1 MVVSAN
7 VMQFRI
13 LIVDDEEVIRASIA
27 LYLRQ
32 EGYQVDVC
40 ASGEEGLRRIEEVG
54 PDLVL
59 LDVKLPTLG
68 GLDVLKRAKALKNDL
83 IVVMITAFGSIES
96 AVQAM
101 KAGAYDYIT
110 KPLDL
115 DELEVIIKKGLETVR
130 LKKEVSLL
138 RKERLERFNVE
149 YVAAESLSMR
159 EVEEQ
164 IEKIALYD
172 SGTVLIQGESGTG
185 KELVATSIHYKSPRS
200 EKPFVVVNCA
210 AIPRELVE
218 SELFGYESGAF
229 TGAARQGKMGKLE
242 MAEGGTLFFDEIG
255 ELDLSAQVKL
265 LRFLETREFER
276 IGSTKPPRKI
286 EVRILAATNKRLI
299 DFVNAG
305 SFRLDLYH
313 RLNVMSIVVPPLR
326 ERQTDILKI
335 AKHFVNHNNRQFS
348 KHVRGFTA
356 EAEEALLSYGWPG
369 NVRELKNIIER
380 AVFLCEG
387 EIITR
392 GDLAIELPSNPNLP
406 QLIGLLAG
414 EPILPLDEVVRRYI
428 HEVVEK
434 TGGNKSQAARLLG
447 ITRKTLRERLDR
459 G

>member
-1 MVVSAN
+1 
-7 VMQFRI
+7 MQFRI
-13 LIVDDEEVIRASIA
+13 LIVDDEEVIRNSIA
-27 LYLRQ
+27 LYLRR

-40 ASGEEGLRRIEEVG
+40 TSGEEGLRGIEEVD

-68 GLDVLKRAKALKNDL
+68 GLDVLKRAKEVKDDL
-83 IVVMITAFGSIES
+83 IVIMITAFGSIES

-115 DELEVIIKKGLETVR
+115 DELDVTIKKGLETVR

-149 YVAAESLSMR
+149 YVAAESVSMR

-164 IEKIALYD
+164 IDKIARYD
-172 SGTVLIQGESGTG
+172 SSMVLIQGESGTG
-185 KELVATSIHYKSPRS
+185 KELVATSIHYKSPRAD
-200 EKPFVVVNCA
+200 KPFVVVNCA
-210 AIPRELVE
+210 AIPKELVE

-229 TGAARQGKMGKLE
+229 TGAARQGKMGKFE
-242 MAEGGTLFFDEIG
+242 MADGGTLFFDEIG

-286 EVRILAATNKRLI
+286 EVRVLAATNKRLI

-305 SFRLDLYH
+305 TFRLDLYH
-313 RLNVMSIVVPPLR
+313 RLNVMSIIVPPLR
-326 ERQTDILKI
+326 ERKI
-335 AKHFVNHNNRQFS
+335 DVVKLAKTFLHHNNRQFG
-348 KHVRGFTA
+348 KHVRGFTP
-356 EAEEALLSYGWPG
+356 EAEQALLSYGWPG
-369 NVRELKNIIER
+369 NVRELKNIMER
-380 AVFLCEG
+380 AVFLCER
-387 EIITR
+387 EVISRT
-392 GDLAIELPSNPNLP
+392 DLAIELPAGADLP
-406 QLIGLLAG
+406 PTGPSWAG
-414 EPILPLDEVVRRYI
+414 DTVLPLDEVVRRYM
-428 HEVVEK
+428 HEVLEQ
-434 TGGNKSQAARLLG
+434 TGGNKSLAARLLG
-447 ITRKTLRERLDR
+447 ITRKTLREHLER

>member
-1 MVVSAN
+1 
-7 VMQFRI
+7 MQFRI
-13 LIVDDEEVIRASIA
+13 LIVDDEEVIRHSIA
-27 LYLRQ
+27 LYLRR
-32 EGYQVDVC
+32 EGYQFEVC
-40 ASGEEGLRRIEEVG
+40 STGEESLRRIEEVG

-59 LDVKLPTLG
+59 LDAKLPTLG
-68 GLDVLKRAKALKNDL
+68 GLDVLKRAKEVKDDL
-83 IVVMITAFGSIES
+83 IVIMITAFGSVES

-115 DELEVIIKKGLETVR
+115 DELDVTIKKGLETVR

-149 YVAAESLSMR
+149 YVAAESSSMR

-164 IEKIALYD
+164 IQKIALYD
-172 SGTVLIQGESGTG
+172 GSTVLIQGESGTG
-185 KELVATSIHYKSPRS
+185 KELVATSIHYKSRRAD
-200 EKPFVVVNCA
+200 KPFVVVNCA

-218 SELFGYESGAF
+218 SELFGYEGGAF
-229 TGAARQGKMGKLE
+229 TGAARQGKMGKFE
-242 MAEGGTLFFDEIG
+242 MAESGTLFFDEIG
-255 ELDLSAQVKL
+255 ELDLAAQVKL

-286 EVRILAATNKRLI
+286 EVRVLAATNKRLI

-326 ERQTDILKI
+326 ERTADILKL
-335 AKHFVNHNNRQFS
+335 AKNFVNHNNRQFG
-348 KHVRGFTA
+348 KRLRGFTS
-356 EAEEALLSYGWPG
+356 EAEQALLSYAWPG

-380 AVFLCEG
+380 AVFLCEAD
-387 EIITR
+387 IITQN
-392 GDLAIELPSNPNLP
+392 DLAIEPPANAGNPPRPTLVY
-406 QLIGLLAG
+406 GDT
-414 EPILPLDEVVRRYI
+414 ILPLDEVIKRYI
-428 HEVVEK
+428 QEVLEK
-434 TGGNKSQAARLLG
+434 TAGNKSHAARLLG
-447 ITRKTLRERLDR
+447 ITRKTLRERLER

>member
-1 MVVSAN
+1 
-7 VMQFRI
+7 MQFRI
-13 LIVDDEEVIRASIA
+13 LIVDDEEVIRNSIA
-27 LYLRQ
+27 LYLRR

-40 ASGEEGLRRIEEVG
+40 TSGEEGLRGIEEVD

-68 GLDVLKRAKALKNDL
+68 GLDVLKRAKEAKDDL
-83 IVVMITAFGSIES
+83 IVIMITAFGSIES

-115 DELEVIIKKGLETVR
+115 DELDVTIKKGLETVR

-149 YVAAESLSMR
+149 YVAAESVSMR

-164 IEKIALYD
+164 IDKIARYD
-172 SGTVLIQGESGTG
+172 SSTVLIQGESGTG
-185 KELVATSIHYKSPRS
+185 KELVATSIHYKSPRAD
-200 EKPFVVVNCA
+200 KPFVVVNCA
-210 AIPRELVE
+210 AIPKELVE

-229 TGAARQGKMGKLE
+229 TGAARQGKMGKFE
-242 MAEGGTLFFDEIG
+242 MADGGTLFFDEIG

-286 EVRILAATNKRLI
+286 EVRVLAATNKRLI

-305 SFRLDLYH
+305 TFRLDLYH
-313 RLNVMSIVVPPLR
+313 RLNVMSIIVPPLR
-326 ERQTDILKI
+326 ERKVDVVKL
-335 AKHFVNHNNRQFS
+335 AKTFLHHNNRQFG
-348 KHVRGFTA
+348 KHVRGFTP
-356 EAEEALLSYGWPG
+356 EAEQALLSYGWPG
-369 NVRELKNIIER
+369 NVRELKNIMER
-380 AVFLCEG
+380 AVFLCER
-387 EIITR
+387 EVISHT
-392 GDLAIELPSNPNLP
+392 DLAIELPAGADLP
-406 QLIGLLAG
+406 PTGPSWAG
-414 EPILPLDEVVRRYI
+414 DTVLPLDEVVRRYM
-428 HEVVEK
+428 HEVLEQ
-434 TGGNKSQAARLLG
+434 TGGNKSLAARLLG
-447 ITRKTLRERLDR
+447 ITRKTLREHLER

>member
-1 MVVSAN
+1 
-7 VMQFRI
+7 MQFRI
-13 LIVDDEEVIRASIA
+13 LIVDDEEVIRTSIA

-40 ASGEEGLRRIEEVG
+40 ATGEEGLRRIEEVG

-59 LDVKLPTLG
+59 LDVKLPMLG
-68 GLDVLKRAKALKNDL
+68 GLDILKRAKALKLKDDL

-115 DELEVIIKKGLETVR
+115 DELEVTIKKGLETVR

-149 YVAAESLSMR
+149 YVAAESPSMR

-172 SGTVLIQGESGTG
+172 SSTVLIQGESGTG

-286 EVRILAATNKRLI
+286 EVRVLAATNKRLI

-313 RLNVMSIVVPPLR
+313 RLNVMSIVVPALR
-326 ERQTDILKI
+326 ERQVDILKL
-335 AKHFVNHNNRQFS
+335 AKNFVNHNNRQFG

-356 EAEEALLSYGWPG
+356 EADEALLSYGWPG

-387 EIITR
+387 EIIAR
-392 GDLAIELPSNPNLP
+392 SDLAIEFPSDPNLP
-406 QLIGLLAG
+406 QLIGLLTG
-414 EPILPLDEVVRRYI
+414 EPILPLEEVVRRYI

-447 ITRKTLRERLDR
+447 ITRKTLRERLER

>member
-1 MVVSAN
+1 
-7 VMQFRI
+7 MQFRI
-13 LIVDDEEVIRASIA
+13 LIVDDEEVIRNSIA
-27 LYLRQ
+27 LYLRR

-40 ASGEEGLRRIEEVG
+40 TSGEEGLRGIEEAD

-68 GLDVLKRAKALKNDL
+68 GLDVLKRAKEAKDDL
-83 IVVMITAFGSIES
+83 IVIMITAFGSIES

-115 DELEVIIKKGLETVR
+115 DELDVTIKKGLETVR

-149 YVAAESLSMR
+149 YVAAESVSMR

-164 IEKIALYD
+164 IDKIARYD
-172 SGTVLIQGESGTG
+172 SSTVLIQGESGTG
-185 KELVATSIHYKSPRS
+185 KELVATSIHYKSPRAD
-200 EKPFVVVNCA
+200 KPFVVVNCA
-210 AIPRELVE
+210 AIPKELVE

-229 TGAARQGKMGKLE
+229 TGAARQGKMGKFE

-265 LRFLETREFER
+265 LRFLEAREFER

-286 EVRILAATNKRLI
+286 EVRVLAATNKRLI

-305 SFRLDLYH
+305 TFRLDLYH
-313 RLNVMSIVVPPLR
+313 RLNVMSIIVPPLR
-326 ERQTDILKI
+326 ERKVDVVKL
-335 AKHFVNHNNRQFS
+335 AKTFLHHNNRQFG
-348 KHVRGFTA
+348 KHVRGFTP
-356 EAEEALLSYGWPG
+356 EAEQALLSYGWPG
-369 NVRELKNIIER
+369 NVRELKNIMER
-380 AVFLCEG
+380 AVFLCER
-387 EIITR
+387 EIISRT
-392 GDLAIELPSNPNLP
+392 DLAIEIPAGADLPPTGPSW
-406 QLIGLLAG
+406 AG
-414 EPILPLDEVVRRYI
+414 DTVLPLDEVVRRYM
-428 HEVVEK
+428 HEVLEQ
-434 TGGNKSQAARLLG
+434 TSGNKSLAARLLG
-447 ITRKTLRERLDR
+447 ITRKTLREHLER

>member
-1 MVVSAN
+1 
-7 VMQFRI
+7 MQFRI
-13 LIVDDEEVIRASIA
+13 LIVDDEEVIRTSIA
-27 LYLRQ
+27 LYLRR
-32 EGYQVDVC
+32 EGYQVEVC
-40 ASGEEGLRRIEEVG
+40 TSGEEGLRRIEEVD

-68 GLDVLKRAKALKNDL
+68 GLDVLKCAKESKEDL
-83 IVVMITAFGSIES
+83 IVIMITAFGSIES

-115 DELEVIIKKGLETVR
+115 DELDVTIKKGLETVR

-149 YVAAESLSMR
+149 YVAAESASMR

-164 IEKIALYD
+164 IDKIARYD
-172 SGTVLIQGESGTG
+172 SSTVLIQGESGTG
-185 KELVATSIHYKSPRS
+185 KELVATSIHYKSPRAD
-200 EKPFVVVNCA
+200 KPFVVVNCA
-210 AIPRELVE
+210 AIPKELVE

-229 TGAARQGKMGKLE
+229 TGAARQGKLGKFE

-286 EVRILAATNKRLI
+286 EVRVLAATNKRLI
-299 DFVNAG
+299 DFVNTG
-305 SFRLDLYH
+305 TFRLDLYH

-326 ERQTDILKI
+326 ERKNDIVKL
-335 AKHFVNHNNRQFS
+335 AKTFLHHNNRQFG
-348 KHVRGFTA
+348 KHVRGFTP
-356 EAEEALLSYGWPG
+356 EAEQALLSYGWPG
-369 NVRELKNIIER
+369 NVRELKNILER
-380 AVFLCEG
+380 AVFLCDREV
-387 EIITR
+387 IHR
-392 GDLAIELPSNPNLP
+392 PDLAIDLPAGTDLP
-406 QLIGLLAG
+406 PTHASWAG
-414 EPILPLDEVVRRYI
+414 DTVLPLDEVTRRYMQ
-428 HEVVEK
+428 EVLEK
-434 TGGNKSQAARLLG
+434 TRGNKSLAARLLG
-447 ITRKTLRERLDR
+447 ITRKTLREHLER

>member
-1 MVVSAN
+1 ME
-7 VMQFRI
+7 FRI
-13 LIVDDEEVIRASIA
+13 LIVDDEEVIRNSIS
-27 LYLRQ
+27 LYLRR
-32 EGYQVDVC
+32 EGYQVEVC
-40 ASGEEGLRRIEEVG
+40 ATGEEGLRQIEEAH
-54 PDLVL
+54 PDLML
-59 LDVKLPTLG
+59 LDLKLPTLG
-68 GLDVLKRAKALKNDL
+68 GFEVLKRVKELKDDL
-83 IVVMITAFGSIES
+83 IVIMITAYGSIES

-138 RKERLERFNVE
+138 RKERLERFNIE
-149 YVAAESLSMR
+149 YVAAESPSMR

-164 IEKIALYD
+164 IEKIAQYD
-172 SGTVLIQGESGTG
+172 SSTVLIQGESGTG
-185 KELVATSIHYKSPRS
+185 KELVATSIHYKSPRAD
-200 EKPFVVVNCA
+200 KPFVVVNCA
-210 AIPRELVE
+210 AIPKELVE

-229 TGAARQGKMGKLE
+229 TGAARQGKIGKLE

-276 IGSTKPPRKI
+276 LGSTKPPRKI
-286 EVRILAATNKRLI
+286 EVRVLAATNKRLI

-326 ERQTDILKI
+326 ERTADILKL
-335 AKHFVNHNNRQFS
+335 AKNFVNHNNRQFG
-348 KHVRGFTA
+348 KHLRGFTP
-356 EAEEALLSYGWPG
+356 EAEQALLSYAWPG

-380 AVFLCEG
+380 AVFLCEAD
-387 EIITR
+387 IITR
-392 GDLAIELPSNPNLP
+392 NDLAIELPANSGNPP
-406 QLIGLLAG
+406 RPPLLHG
-414 EPILPLDEVVRRYI
+414 DTILPLDEVIKRYI
-428 HEVVEK
+428 HEVLEK
-434 TGGNKSQAARLLG
+434 TAGNKSHAARLLG
-447 ITRKTLRERLDR
+447 ITRKTLRERLER

>member
-1 MVVSAN
+1 
-7 VMQFRI
+7 MQFRI
-13 LIVDDEEVIRASIA
+13 LIVDDEEVIRNSIA
-27 LYLRQ
+27 LYLRR
-32 EGYQVDVC
+32 EDYQVDVC
-40 ASGEEGLRRIEEVG
+40 ATGEEGLRRVEEVG
-54 PDLVL
+54 PDLLL

-68 GLDVLKRAKALKNDL
+68 GLDVLKRAKTLKDDL
-83 IVVMITAFGSIES
+83 IVIMITAYGSVES

-115 DELEVIIKKGLETVR
+115 DELDVTIKKGLETVR

-172 SGTVLIQGESGTG
+172 SSTVLIQGESGTG
-185 KELVATSIHYKSPRS
+185 KELVATSIHYKSPRAD
-200 EKPFVVVNCA
+200 KPFVVVNCA
-210 AIPRELVE
+210 AIPKELVE

-229 TGAARQGKMGKLE
+229 TGAARQGKMGKFE

-255 ELDLSAQVKL
+255 ELDLTAQVKL

-286 EVRILAATNKRLI
+286 EVRVLAATNKRLI
-299 DFVNAG
+299 DFVNDG

-326 ERQTDILKI
+326 ERKTDVLKLS
-335 AKHFVNHNNRQFS
+335 KHFVHHNNRQFG
-348 KHVRGFTA
+348 KHVRGFTP
-356 EAEEALLSYGWPG
+356 EAEQALLTYGWPG
-369 NVRELKNIIER
+369 NVRELKNIMER
-380 AVFLCEG
+380 AVFLCDR
-387 EIITR
+387 EIIGR
-392 GDLAIELPSNPNLP
+392 NDLAIELPPGATLSPP
-406 QLIGLLAG
+406 SAIWAG
-414 EPILPLDEVVRRYI
+414 DTILPLDEVVRQYL
-428 HEVVEK
+428 HEVLQK
-434 TGGNKSQAARLLG
+434 TGGNKSHAARLLG
-447 ITRKTLRERLDR
+447 ITRKTLRERLER
-459 G
+459 S